1 MPGWMT
7 ASLTDTMSCLYIP
20 YWSGKAIVV
29 LSSISNND
37 SDTGNVPN
45 KSTTNFFLLIV
56 GMILVSFKTF

>member
-7 ASLTDTMSCLYIP
+7 ASLTDNMPCLYIP

-45 KSTTNFFLLIV
+45 KSTTNFFY
-56 GMILVSFKTF
+56 